1 MLTAIVTQSNGHL
14 VRVRLVNSGSTDTT
28 VATEEATTL
37 AAASGEEGAETT
49 HSETKSAPNPIAPE
63 SKELYWAGGSFIVL
77 FVLMRYYLFPKL
89 KSGMDARYAGIR
101 GDIEGADKVKADA
114 RSAVAEYERA
124 LEAVR
129 VEAAQRVDK
138 ARQTVDAERQAALT
152 EVNSRIAAKRAEAD
166 AANAAARASVRG
178 QVADAVT
185 QVATRAAEL
194 ATGRAP
200 DAATVKQA
208 VDAVM
213 SGSSSQSG
221 GSR

>member
-1 MLTAIVTQSNGHL
+1 MLTAIVTQSTGQH
-14 VRVRLVNSGSTDTT
+14 VRVRLVNSDSTDTT
-28 VATEEATTL
+28 VAPEEATTL

-49 HSETKSAPNPIAPE
+49 HSEMKTAPNPIAPE

-77 FVLMRYYLFPKL
+77 FVLMRYYLFPRL
-89 KSGMDARYAGIR
+89 KSGMDARYEGIR

-129 VEAAQRVDK
+129 AEAAQRVDK
-138 ARQTVDAERQAALT
+138 ARQTVDSERQSALA
-152 EVNSRIAAKRAEAD
+152 EANGRIAAKRAEAD

-185 QVATRAAEL
+185 QVASRAAEL
-194 ATGRAP
+194 ATGRKP
-200 DAATVKQA
+200 DPATVKQA

-213 SGSSSQSG
+213 AGSTPQAG

>member
-152 EVNSRIAAKRAEAD
+152 DVNSRIAAKRAEAD
-166 AANAAARASVRG
+166 AAARRCG
-178 QVADAVT
+178 PR
-185 QVATRAAEL
+185 RAAT
-194 ATGRAP
+194 ASPRCSARTSSWPAAP
-200 DAATVKQA
+200 SCSAGS
-208 VDAVM
+208 
-213 SGSSSQSG
+213 SGSSSGCCS
-221 GSR
+221 SPCCRR

>member
-1 MLTAIVTQSNGHL
+1 MLTAIVTQSNGL
-14 VRVRLVNSGSTDTT
+14 AVRVRLVDS
-28 VATEEATTL
+28 EA
-37 AAASGEEGAETT
+37 AQSRVASGEPTRLVGAEEGAS
-49 HSETKSAPNPIAPE
+49 SETKSAPNPIAPE

-129 VEAAQRVDK
+129 VEAAERVDK

-178 QVADAVT
+178 QVADAVAR
-185 QVATRAAEL
+185 VATKAAEL
-194 ATGRAP
+194 ATGRKP
-200 DAATVKQA
+200 DAATVQQA
-208 VDAVM
+208 VEAAM
-213 SGSSSQSG
+213 ANSQG
-221 GSR
+221 GAGSR